1 MATSLPPAKGQVP
14 HFALII
20 WVNSTEDYHLFTGD
34 GNSWRLSTAIRKA
47 EWQEDTLYVETK
59 SGSSYTVYPNRWGAT
74 VYMRSIL
81 SDGAERGFDHKIVAE
96 DEKAALMIVDKIND
110 QL

>member
-1 MATSLPPAKGQVP
+1 MPTSLPPAKGMVP

-20 WVNSTEDYHLFTGD
+20 WAKETEDYHLFTGD

-74 VYMRSIL
+74 VFMRSIL
-81 SDGAERGFDHKIVAE
+81 SGGEERGFYHKIVAE
-96 DEKAALMIVDKIND
+96 DEKTAVMIVDQIND